1 MQFFNYTFLPIGN
14 FTKSFCGFTSRKGN
28 VAREEALRIAKSDFP
43 LSHSLL
49 SGHAKV
55 TENYWPHKTVRLR
68 SNFCKAKVMTIKS
81 SQQCCSVLT
90 QFWKYRL
97 FKLIQNLKTILSRK
111 SFAKMIFI
119 KFRSNQWTAKKDAA
133 VADSFAKQSS
143 ERFKGSWV

>member
-14 FTKSFCGFTSRKGN
+14 FTKSFCGFTSRKA
-28 VAREEALRIAKSDFP
+28 VFAREETLKLRSPTSSLALLLFRTR
-43 LSHSLL
+43 LSYEH
-49 SGHAKV
+49 
-55 TENYWPHKTVRLR
+55 YWPHKTVRLR

-81 SQQCCSVLT
+81 SQECCSVLT

-119 KFRSNQWTAKKDAA
+119 KFRSNL
-133 VADSFAKQSS
+133 
-143 ERFKGSWV
+143 FKGSWV